1 MAESKS
7 LTNSIAYIPANEI
20 ELEELPYRYP
30 MRNAVTMEAEVRQ
43 VKIAVA
49 QGYPSIRLEGIK
61 DEPISIVGY
70 GPSLADTWQQ
80 ITRPCITVSGAHDF
94 LCERGL
100 TPTYHAEC
108 DGREHKTRHLEKP
121 NRETVYL
128 MATIVA
134 PRMWELLEGCRVV
147 TWHNANGKHIVDW
160 IGENDPGT
168 ILLAGGS
175 VVGLSAIHLAGI
187 LGYRRFRL
195 FGFDCNFRESRHA
208 GTHYGP
214 PQKVIERIVGA
225 RVWKTTPQMSNA
237 ADELGWLIRDHP
249 ELEIEIIGDSMVK
262 ALYGA

>member
-1 MAESKS
+1 
-7 LTNSIAYIPANEI
+7 
-20 ELEELPYRYP
+20 
-30 MRNAVTMEAEVRQ
+30 
-43 VKIAVA
+43 
-49 QGYPSIRLEGIK
+49 
-61 DEPISIVGY
+61 
-70 GPSLADTWQQ
+70 
-80 ITRPCITVSGAHDF
+80 
-94 LCERGL
+94 
-100 TPTYHAEC
+100 
-108 DGREHKTRHLEKP
+108 
-121 NRETVYL
+121 
-128 MATIVA
+128 
-134 PRMWELLEGCRVV
+134 MWELLDGCKVV

-208 GTHYGP
+208 GAHYGP

-237 ADELGWLIRDHP
+237 ADELGWLMRDHP

-262 ALYGA
+262 ALHGA